1 MMYVVVGVVVSGQ
14 ERVTQFD
21 GQVMKERGQISLHQ
35 VNVRQGQGTQR
46 MAADDNLVGTMYL
59 ELYR

>member
-1 MMYVVVGVVVSGQ
+1 MFTSSLWIDHDVVVVGVVVSGQ

-35 VNVRQGQGTQR
+35 W
-46 MAADDNLVGTMYL
+46 L
-59 ELYR
+59 